1 MVFFEE
7 GADWIKMGEAPSSIQ
22 SQATKDGRVAEAIGG
37 GGGEGGGNE
46 DDDLQA
52 RLDSLRR

>member
-1 MVFFEE
+1 
-7 GADWIKMGEAPSSIQ
+7 MGEAPR
-22 SQATKDGRVAEAIGG
+22 ALKANAVAEGRVAQAVGG
-37 GGGEGGGNE
+37 GDPE

>member
-1 MVFFEE
+1 MMHNRTNFIV
-7 GADWIKMGEAPSSIQ
+7 DKIQLGEAPTGL
-22 SQATKDGRVAEAIGG
+22 QANAVAEGRVAQAIGG
-37 GGGEGGGNE
+37 G